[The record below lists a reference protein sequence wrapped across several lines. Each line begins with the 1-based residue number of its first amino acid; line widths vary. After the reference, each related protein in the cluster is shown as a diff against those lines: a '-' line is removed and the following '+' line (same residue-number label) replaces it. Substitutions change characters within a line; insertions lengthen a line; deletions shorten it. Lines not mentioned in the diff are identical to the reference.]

1 MTAPVAEIALAETNA
16 LNAGLHGFMQSE
28 SAVPHRLHSTTTA
41 LLHDAQDRLGAAQKL
56 IATQEKRIREL
67 EALAVTD
74 SLTGLMNRRG
84 FDGFFTQER
93 ARQRRNDKKSAGC
106 LLLIDLDLFKD
117 INDTHGHDAGDACLR
132 EVAEILSRNL
142 RLLDGIA
149 RFGGDEFAVLLT
161 DTDMEKA
168 AGRIALLRA
177 ELNRIEVKYN
187 GTTLRLGASLGVA
200 AVDTKTAYAD
210 LYRTA
215 DRALYTDKLERRRRR
230 QNRM

>member
-1 MTAPVAEIALAETNA
+1 MTAPVAEIALAETAGSNH
-16 LNAGLHGFMQSE
+16 GLHGFMQPE
-28 SAVPHRLHSTTTA
+28 QTATYRLHSTTTA
-41 LLHDAQDRLGAAQKL
+41 LLQDAQGRLSAAEKL
-56 IATQEKRIREL
+56 IAAHEKRIREL

-84 FDGFFTQER
+84 FEGFFTQER
-93 ARQRRNDKKSAGC
+93 ARQRRRDKASAGC

-117 INDTHGHDAGDACLR
+117 INDTHGHDAGDTCLR

-177 ELNRIEVKYN
+177 ELNRIEVKYR
-187 GTTLRLGASLGVA
+187 GTTLRFGASLGVTP
-200 AVDTKTAYAD
+200 VDTKTNFAD
-210 LYRTA
+210 LYRAA
-215 DRALYTDKLERRRRR
+215 DRALYTDKLERRRKQRKA
-230 QNRM
+230 